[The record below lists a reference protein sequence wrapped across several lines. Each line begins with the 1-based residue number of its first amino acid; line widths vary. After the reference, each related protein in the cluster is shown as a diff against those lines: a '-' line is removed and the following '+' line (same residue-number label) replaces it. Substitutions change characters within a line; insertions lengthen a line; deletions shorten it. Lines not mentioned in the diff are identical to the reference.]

1 MTGGFCARRSHPP
14 WAVFLPEG
22 GSRSPGGDLGDI
34 ALSPSLARRRLGP
47 VTATPRWGPER
58 RERPRVDGS
67 VEGARPPLGLILLLE
82 FLDAPGSDWD
92 PKELRKRSPLLV
104 WGEMRLAPE
113 ARAGRTAFAAR
124 TPNRPGRAEGPNAA
138 IALPWALVSPQRPQV
153 VYRSLSPPS
162 RCTHSASFSF

>member
-1 MTGGFCARRSHPP
+1 MEHEGS
-14 WAVFLPEG
+14 G
-22 GSRSPGGDLGDI
+22 GSGGSAGLLQQI
-34 ALSPSLARRRLGP
+34 LSLKL
-47 VTATPRWGPER
+47 V
-58 RERPRVDGS
+58 PRVGNGTLCPNS
-67 VEGARPPLGLILLLE
+67 TSLCSFP
-82 FLDAPGSDWD
+82 DAPGSDWD

-153 VYRSLSPPS
+153 VSRSLSPPS